1 MRVMMGRAIFVWKES
16 FPWGRYNRRKSIG
29 HAHSTGWWAEQGI
42 PYLILSTRQEIGGL
56 WRKAVGRKILV
67 VDDEPVLVET
77 MAYNLEQAGYQV
89 TTVTDGASALEA
101 ARRETPDLVILDI
114 MLPEMDGLEVCRLLR
129 REGNTATTPIMMLTA
144 KGEEIDKVV
153 GLEVGADDYVTKP
166 FGRREL
172 LARVRA
178 LLRRAEYPAP
188 VEDHNATSTAEDT
201 ARANRELVAGPLRID
216 LAGRRVDCRGQKLDL
231 QPKQFELLVYL
242 VRNRGTVLTRD
253 QVLYNVWG
261 YDYAGDTR
269 TVDVHIRWLREK
281 LEEDPAN
288 PRLIQTVRG
297 VGYVFRW

>member
-1 MRVMMGRAIFVWKES
+1 MA
-16 FPWGRYNRRKSIG
+16 
-29 HAHSTGWWAEQGI
+29 
-42 PYLILSTRQEIGGL
+42 
-56 WRKAVGRKILV
+56 RKILL

-77 MAYNLEQAGYQV
+77 IAYNLEQAGYQV
-89 TTVTDGASALEA
+89 IIAADGASALQA
-101 ARRETPDLVILDI
+101 AHRELPDLIILDI
-114 MLPEMDGLEVCRLLR
+114 MLPEMDGLEVCRQLR
-129 REGNTATTPIMMLTA
+129 RESSTATTPIMMLTA

-178 LLRRAEYPAP
+178 LLRRADYVPPDAEKSAQ
-188 VEDHNATSTAEDT
+188 ETANEVP
-201 ARANRELVAGPLRID
+201 RANRELLAGPLRID
-216 LAGRRVDCRGQKLDL
+216 LAGRRVNCRGKDMEL
-231 QPKQFELLVYL
+231 QPKQFELLTYL

-253 QVLYNVWG
+253 QLLHNVWG

-269 TVDVHIRWLREK
+269 TVDVHVRWLREK

-297 VGYVFRW
+297 VGYCFRW